1 MSKKSAIMYTM
12 GYDNSE
18 AEQQLKE
25 IQEEE
30 KDSYAKYQAFREED
44 MNEKEDKEKDQN

>member
-1 MSKKSAIMYTM
+1 MMYTM
-12 GYDNSE
+12 GYDDSE

-30 KDSYAKYQAFREED
+30 KDSYAKYQAFREDEKNLD
-44 MNEKEDKEKDQN
+44 NNEQK

>member
-1 MSKKSAIMYTM
+1 MSKKTAMMYTM
-12 GYDNSE
+12 GYDDSE

-30 KDSYAKYQAFREED
+30 KDSYAKYQAFRED
-44 MNEKEDKEKDQN
+44 DKNLDDNDKN

>member
-1 MSKKSAIMYTM
+1 MEFNRITI
-12 GYDNSE
+12 E
-18 AEQQLKE
+18 EQQLKE

-44 MNEKEDKEKDQN
+44 KNLDDNDKN